1 MNKLLN
7 KFGALTLTGTLVLS
21 ASPMSVMAMNGTES
35 SANAAGN
42 PTSVNNDLT
51 NNDIHD
57 ANKTGKIDIYKY
69 DTTSAEKD
77 GIQFNYSTTDHDD
90 GGTDSTLKKGDKT
103 VTITSTGQKN
113 AAAEEALAEYA
124 LKGVEF
130 SYLRVGDVKTLSDVN
145 GDEKNGDI
153 ELVYGLDTDL
163 MSILGLKAYNAEH
176 RGEGDYAACLEGGVN
191 YYTSQQINTAMARVL
206 AVNTYKDSYATN
218 ETVGGGATSS
228 TEGERIHDTDHT
240 DAGITAKDALEKYM
254 KEHNGQKFADTDEN
268 GHTSKD
274 QLPIGLYLIVET
286 AVPENVTDTVNP
298 WFVQLPMTDITGEQW
313 IYDVACYPKNQTGH
327 PTLDK
332 KVRNAYGTPG
342 LNYDSAGPA
351 QYTTG
356 SAGKVDH
363 GNNYSATSEI
373 VTNGD
378 TLSGQTDEAYGQ
390 WLTAADKN
398 NDYTYN
404 STCTASEGDILDYI
418 LVTKLPRITSSATYL
433 TSYQLIDSLSKGL
446 TYNGDLKIA
455 IYNNK
460 EAADKNDT
468 SQAIQ
473 VWGTA
478 GEKYNFTVKSQETD
492 DGASQIETVVQATG
506 LAEINKNYYDGNHYL
521 VAYYTAKVNSNATA
535 VLGDKGNPNDV
546 TLIWKRTN
554 DEYYNTLEDES
565 IVYTYGLDLTKT
577 FSDNKGNFENVKFVL
592 YNETE
597 DYYVVA
603 QKAQGKDGL
612 YYITGKTT
620 SKETATK
627 FVPNNSDAK
636 GKLVING
643 LEADTYAL
651 TEVQTDKGYSLGKD
665 QVKIVITPSSR
676 TITPAEVKHMTVAE
690 DADIEH
696 PTADQQ
702 VVFSNQKTYTLV
714 EEGTTDKNRMVI
726 GELTP
731 ATASVNGKSAN
742 TEVYSAQ
749 SLKEDIVAGV
759 TNTTLKGEIEGSTNA
774 DVILSIVNERGFK
787 LPETGGS
794 GLYLITILGVLA
806 VAAGGYTMTR
816 KKKTA

>member
-7 KFGALTLTGTLVLS
+7 KFGALTLTGTLILS
-21 ASPMSVMAMNGTES
+21 ASPISVMAMNGTES
-35 SANAAGN
+35 SANENN
-42 PTSVNNDLT
+42 PTSVRNDLT

-57 ANKTGKIDIYKY
+57 ASKTGKIDIYKY

-77 GIQFNYSTTDHDD
+77 GIQFTYSATDHET
-90 GGTDSTLKKGDKT
+90 GGTDSKLKTKT
-103 VTITSTGQKN
+103 GEEVTITSTGQKN
-113 AAAEEALAEYA
+113 AAAEEALKEYA

-163 MSILGLKAYNAEH
+163 MNILGLKAYDAQH
-176 RGEGDYAACLEGGVN
+176 RGEGDYAACLEGEVN
-191 YYTSQQINTAMARVL
+191 YYTSEQINTAMARVL
-206 AVNTYKDSYATN
+206 AVNTYKNSYATN
-218 ETVGGGATSS
+218 EAVGQGSSSS
-228 TEGERIHDTDHT
+228 TEGERIHDAQHT

-254 KEHNGQKFADTDEN
+254 KDHNGSKFDDTDEN

-313 IYDVACYPKNQTGH
+313 IYDVVCYPKNQTGH

-351 QYTTG
+351 QYTQG
-356 SAGKVDH
+356 SNGKIDR
-363 GNNYSATSEI
+363 GNPYSATSEI

-378 TLSGQTDEAYGQ
+378 TLTGQGDEALGQ

-398 NDYTYN
+398 GDYVYNDTV
-404 STCTASEGDILDYI
+404 TASEGDILDYI

-433 TSYQLIDSLSKGL
+433 TDLELIDSLSKGF
-446 TYNGDLKIA
+446 TYQGDLKIA

-460 EAADKNDT
+460 EAAEKNDT
-468 SQAIQ
+468 TQAIQ
-473 VWGTA
+473 LWSTA

-492 DGASQIETVVQATG
+492 DGAQQIETVIQRTG
-506 LAEINKNYYDGNHYL
+506 LEEINKNYYDGSHYL
-521 VAYYTAKVNSNATA
+521 VAFYTAKVNSNAST
-535 VLGDKGNPNDV
+535 VLGDQGNPNDV
-546 TLIWKRTN
+546 TLVWKRTN
-554 DEYYNTLEDES
+554 DEYYNTLEDKA
-565 IVYTYGLDLTKT
+565 IVYSYGIDLTKT
-577 FSDNKGNFENVKFVL
+577 FSDNKGDFSKVKFVL

-597 DYYVVA
+597 DYYVLA
-603 QKAQGKDGL
+603 SPAANKPGL
-612 YYITGKTT
+612 YYVTGKTT
-620 SKETATK
+620 SKTDATAFT
-627 FVPNNSDAK
+627 PNSD
-636 GKLVING
+636 GKLVVNG
-643 LEADTYAL
+643 IEADTYAM
-651 TEVQTDKGYSLGKD
+651 TEIATDKGYSLGKD
-665 QVKIVITPSSR
+665 QIKIVITPTSR
-676 TITPAEVKHMTVAE
+676 PITPANVKHMTVE
-690 DADIEH
+690 QDADIEH
-696 PTADQQ
+696 PTANQT

-714 EEGTTDKNRMVI
+714 EEGTTDKNNIVL
-726 GELTP
+726 GTVTP
-731 ATASVNGKSAN
+731 ATANVNGKAAH
-742 TEVYSAQ
+742 TEVYDSQ
-749 SLKEDIVAGV
+749 SLKEDIVANV
-759 TNTTLKGEIEGSTNA
+759 ANTTLANDIKNSANA
-774 DVILSIVNERGFK
+774 DVILSVVNEKGFK

-816 KKKTA
+816 KKKVA